1 MTPEQTAAIIELLEA
16 FPEQED
22 QLLSLF
28 ISYIFGDVP
37 GAEYERK
44 TRKICV
50 EQVMK
55 YISVIKQ
62 GAKSYTRMLNA
73 YYDVARY
80 QTNVIDAAID
90 WEVDPKVLELIVAK
104 LPPPKATEDRLRLK
118 VPNDV
123 TKLREI

>member
-1 MTPEQTAAIIELLEA
+1 MTPEQTDAIIELLEA
-16 FPEQED
+16 FPDQED
-22 QLLSLF
+22 QLLDLF
-28 ISYIFGDVP
+28 ISYIFGRLP

-55 YISVIKQ
+55 CILVIKQ
-62 GAKSYTRMLNA
+62 GAKSYTQLLNA

-80 QTNVIDAAID
+80 QTDVIDAAIE
-90 WEVDPKVLELIVAK
+90 WGVDSKVLEIVVAK
-104 LPPPKATEDRLRLK
+104 SSLPLSVEDRLRLQ
-118 VPNDV
+118 VPSDV